1 MAALSA
7 DIKAYQL
14 AQETASTLRALAPDA
29 SRRNPLLYERLL
41 ELADD
46 IQEEYRDVGSDEQEV
61 IG

>member
-7 DIKAYQL
+7 DIKAHQL

-29 SRRNPLLYERLL
+29 SRRNPLLHERLL

-46 IQEEYRDVGSDEQEV
+46 IQEAYRDVGADEQEV
-61 IG
+61 MD